1 MNPDNL
7 TFDPKGR
14 MFVATDGA
22 NDFDLPDG
30 IYGIDTEGPARGLP
44 KLLFTC
50 PHGAEATG
58 PCFTPDGT
66 TLFVSVQHPAED
78 AETLDKVETR
88 WPDFKGNNIPR
99 PGGGGHPAHG
109 RQGSRRVSNKLCV
122 AFGGPALQRRA
133 FLFAPY
139 GATIFVGISIREN
152 SALSQ
157 LTSGL
162 VGLNMPS
169 GLSLNSQACRS

>member
-30 IYGIDTEGPARGLP
+30 IYGVDTEGPARGLP
-44 KLLFTC
+44 KLLFTS

-78 AETLDKVETR
+78 AETLDKVGTR

-99 PGGGGHPAHG
+99 PA
-109 RQGSRRVSNKLCV
+109 VV
-122 AFGGPALQRRA
+122 AIQRMDGKEV
-133 FLFAPY
+133 
-139 GATIFVGISIREN
+139 GA
-152 SALSQ
+152 
-157 LTSGL
+157 
-162 VGLNMPS
+162 
-169 GLSLNSQACRS
+169 